1 MQTYRIID
9 GPPSRCLEFAEQELS
24 QFLEKTTS
32 LVRSD
37 DHAPAD
43 YVFRFLIDTFLPVAA
58 FAIDVNRDATATY
71 VTLSGHDDASTL
83 HALYAMLRT
92 CGITFDILHPIL
104 PDTLNLRALRS
115 GRHVTTP
122 KVRKRGIRQHINFTM
137 DVSSYPLDEA
147 LEYIRNLARM
157 GMNHMTFHSYKGQ
170 WYGYQNGDGYVHGGN
185 LFYGA
190 RHDVPP
196 QAHFRKIVRN
206 EASYTIP
213 KMEPVMEMPETRSR
227 MATEWLNA
235 VIAECK
241 RVGMHVQ
248 LSIEPTGTTEEAGVR
263 VCRDVM
269 GLYPEI
275 DTFEIVTPEGGSDD
289 GGKLGSAEDLK
300 RRLAELF
307 GPDILN
313 NDEIMATLAGDVRQI
328 EGAVTNLA
336 RNIDIA
342 KALLANPSANMPALA
357 IGAYVTNPDALKTL
371 LPLMDVYTPA
381 DLSLAILPSWGAR
394 QSVANF
400 RQMNFDA
407 KRIARCMLYSW
418 IEFDGNMYL
427 LQNSVTGTQQL
438 IAYAQEHAG
447 ENQIE
452 AIALNHW
459 RTAENRTCI
468 AYAARAMIEGPIT
481 PADFYQSQA
490 QALGILDHQAYIA
503 IMAELDELDE
513 LTRQK
518 MFNIGFCVN
527 KCWVR
532 PGLRWTQG
540 WDMTAIDEASA
551 RFGTLIPAIDNC
563 LKGVEAAIGQEHLRL
578 LANRIE
584 CSMIQI
590 ACAKAM
596 KGLAAFCD
604 PDNPE
609 TLDEAQKQ
617 TVSETCDAAQQLA
630 QRYLEKHAEM
640 ILDRGGEGMLV
651 NYYATMPNYIEHVR
665 AMYVDGDQNCMQLTC
680 NHLLPTFDAPPAPL
694 VLA

>member
-427 LQNSVTGTQQL
+427 LQNSVTGTQ
-438 IAYAQEHAG
+438 
-447 ENQIE
+447 
-452 AIALNHW
+452 
-459 RTAENRTCI
+459 
-468 AYAARAMIEGPIT
+468 
-481 PADFYQSQA
+481 
-490 QALGILDHQAYIA
+490 
-503 IMAELDELDE
+503 
-513 LTRQK
+513 
-518 MFNIGFCVN
+518 
-527 KCWVR
+527 
-532 PGLRWTQG
+532 
-540 WDMTAIDEASA
+540 
-551 RFGTLIPAIDNC
+551 
-563 LKGVEAAIGQEHLRL
+563 
-578 LANRIE
+578 
-584 CSMIQI
+584 
-590 ACAKAM
+590 
-596 KGLAAFCD
+596 
-604 PDNPE
+604 
-609 TLDEAQKQ
+609 
-617 TVSETCDAAQQLA
+617 
-630 QRYLEKHAEM
+630 
-640 ILDRGGEGMLV
+640 
-651 NYYATMPNYIEHVR
+651 
-665 AMYVDGDQNCMQLTC
+665 
-680 NHLLPTFDAPPAPL
+680 
-694 VLA
+694 